1 MRLEVNLQHQ
11 RQVVVLIDL
20 PVHNLN
26 NNQLS
31 SNSSNNISVGLTHLA
46 VILNSL
52 PAVSTHLQ
60 VGLQFNNNKF
70 NPKVLMHLV
79 RNRNNNNN
87 NNRSSMQAA
96 SVRLAH
102 HHPYL
107 NNREDSM
114 HLVVLK
120 PNNQR
125 PNKVHSERLETQQ
138 LQLFQILMLLA
149 ISAHHQVG

>member
-11 RQVVVLIDL
+11 RQVVVLIYL

-87 NNRSSMQAA
+87 RSSMQAA

-102 HHPYL
+102 HHPDL

-120 PNNQR
+120 RNNQR
-125 PNKVHSERLETQQ
+125 PNKVHSERSGTQQ
-138 LQLFQILMLLA
+138 LQLFQILMHLA
-149 ISAHHQVG
+149 ISAHHQVR